1 MRALC
6 SLLLLAFVVLS
17 VPASAQESRASS
29 EQAVLAPGDSV
40 RIVVWRK
47 PEFSGDF
54 VVAPNGTITHPLF
67 RSVQVAGVPF
77 ATAEAN
83 LRRYLARFEENPE
96 FVMEPLIRVAISG
109 EVERPLVY
117 ALRPETTIA
126 EAVARAGGA
135 TETGAR
141 NRVRVLRLQQSGQQE
156 QLIINL
162 TDPQAGYGSVPIR
175 SGDQIIV
182 DRRKSFMRD
191 ILLPTLG
198 VIGSIASLG
207 LLIDRVS
214 RNNNN

>member
-1 MRALC
+1 MR
-6 SLLLLAFVVLS
+6 SLFSLTLLALVVLAM
-17 VPASAQESRASS
+17 PASAQESRASS

-83 LRRYLARFEENPE
+83 LRRFLARFEENPE

-117 ALRPETTIA
+117 ALRPETTVA

-135 TETGAR
+135 TELGAR
-141 NRVRVLRLQQSGQQE
+141 NRVRVLRLEQSGQQE

-162 TDPQAGYGSVPIR
+162 TDPDAGYGRVPIR

-182 DRRKSFMRD
+182 DRRKSFTRD

-214 RNNNN
+214 RDNN

>member
-1 MRALC
+1 MRTLL
-6 SLLLLAFVVLS
+6 SLTLLAFVMLS
-17 VPASAQESRASS
+17 VPASAQESRAPSAQS
-29 EQAVLAPGDSV
+29 VLTPGDSV

-67 RSVQVAGVPF
+67 RAVQVAGVPF

-83 LRRYLARFEENPE
+83 LRKYLSQFEQNPE
-96 FVMEPLIRVAISG
+96 FVIEPLIRVAVSG
-109 EVERPLVY
+109 EVDRPSVF
-117 ALRPETTIA
+117 ALRPETTVA

-135 TETGAR
+135 TELGAR
-141 NRVRVLRLQQSGQQE
+141 NRVRVVRLGSSGEQE
-156 QLIINL
+156 QFIINL
-162 TDPQAGYGSVPIR
+162 TDPTVGYGKIPVQ

-191 ILLPTLG
+191 VLLPTLG

-207 LLIDRVS
+207 LLVDRVS
-214 RNNNN
+214 RN

>member
-1 MRALC
+1 MRALF
-6 SLLLLAFVVLS
+6 SLTLVAFVVLS

-29 EQAVLAPGDSV
+29 EQAVLTPGDSV

-83 LRRYLARFEENPE
+83 LRRFLARFEYNPE
-96 FVMEPLIRVAISG
+96 FVIEPLIRVAISG

-117 ALRPETTIA
+117 ALRPETTVA

-135 TETGAR
+135 TQLGAR
-141 NRVRVLRLQQSGQQE
+141 NRVRVLRLQPSGQQE
-156 QLIINL
+156 QLLVNL
-162 TDPQAGYGSVPIR
+162 TDPQAGYGRIPIR
-175 SGDQIIV
+175 SGDQIII

-214 RNNNN
+214 RNNN